1 LLSLFFALT
10 SFFLSKIAVGGQQ
23 TTHMAMILG
32 FLMELPSYLYVDCV
46 ACHFA
51 WHIVLLPFCSLSL
64 NRMMR
69 SWGGDQGVFIGQG
82 KKALDFLPTRGVLGS
97 DFFPFNLMK
106 A

>member
-1 LLSLFFALT
+1 
-10 SFFLSKIAVGGQQ
+10 
-23 TTHMAMILG
+23 MAMILG

-69 SWGGDQGVFIGQG
+69 SWAPIKVCLLG
-82 KKALDFLPTRGVLGS
+82 KGRRLLTFYLLEEYWVLI
-97 DFFPFNLMK
+97 FFPSI
-106 A
+106 